1 MIVEPKVAVENGTEQ
16 FYMVREWHD
25 AASDVYITTSW
36 HERSDILAR
45 PKTMAS
51 DLSGLTAR
59 PLCRNQEWSD
69 NRQVSRQVIADVH
82 EVREMATYSCVSS
95 AYCC

>member
-45 PKTMAS
+45 P
-51 DLSGLTAR
+51 
-59 PLCRNQEWSD
+59 ED
-69 NRQVSRQVIADVH
+69 NGFRL
-82 EVREMATYSCVSS
+82 VRINSEAIV
-95 AYCC
+95 